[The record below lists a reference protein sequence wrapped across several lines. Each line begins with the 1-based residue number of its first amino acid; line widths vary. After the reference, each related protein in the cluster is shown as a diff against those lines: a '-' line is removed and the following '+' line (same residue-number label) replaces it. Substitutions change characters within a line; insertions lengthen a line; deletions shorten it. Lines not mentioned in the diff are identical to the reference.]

1 MSKGMSKRTT
11 IIIQARISS
20 SRLPGKVLKDLCGEP
35 MLLRQIE
42 RVRQCRMADQI
53 VVATS
58 DEASDDPIA
67 DLCAKAQIACF
78 RGSLGNVLSRYHG
91 AAVAFGPTEHVVRL
105 TADCPLADP
114 DVIDACIALHLANGA
129 DYTSN
134 KLGSTNQLGP
144 TYPVGLDVE
153 VMTFEGLDRVH
164 RVASDPYDLEHV
176 TPHFYRNPS
185 LFTLMPL
192 RHLTDLSKLRWTVD
206 YPADLEFVRAV
217 YAKLFS
223 KERVFRWG
231 EVLRLVQAN
240 PDIAAINAGH
250 AVG

>member
-1 MSKGMSKRTT
+1 MSFRTT

-42 RVRQCRMADQI
+42 RVRACRMADQI

-58 DEASDDPIA
+58 DEASDDPVA
-67 DLCAKAQIACF
+67 EFCATSRIACF
-78 RGSLGNVLSRYHG
+78 RGSLGNVLSRYHA

-134 KLGSTNQLGP
+134 KLGSATELGP
-144 TYPVGLDVE
+144 TYPIGLDVE

-164 RVASDPYDLEHV
+164 RVASDAYDLEHV

-185 LFTLMPL
+185 QYSLMPL
-192 RHLTDLSKLRWTVD
+192 RYPTDLSKLRWTVD
-206 YPADLEFVRAV
+206 YPADLEFVRSV
-217 YAKLFS
+217 FS
-223 KERVFRWG
+223 QLLSKGRVFRWH
-231 EVLRLVQAN
+231 EILDLVRAN
-240 PDIAAINAGH
+240 PEIAAINAAH
-250 AVG
+250 S

>member
-1 MSKGMSKRTT
+1 MSRRTT

-217 YAKLFS
+217 YSKLLS
-223 KERVFRWG
+223 KDHVFRWG
-231 EVLRLVQAN
+231 EVLSLVQAN
-240 PDIAAINAGH
+240 PEIAAINAGH

>member
-1 MSKGMSKRTT
+1 MSKRAT

-42 RVRQCRMADQI
+42 RVKSCRMADQI

-67 DLCAKAQIACF
+67 ELCAKSRIACF
-78 RGSLGNVLSRYHG
+78 RGSLGNVLSRYLG

-134 KLGSTNQLGP
+134 KLGSATELGP

-153 VMTFEGLDRVH
+153 VMTFTGLDHVY

-185 LFTLMPL
+185 QYSLMPL

-206 YPADLEFVRAV
+206 YPADLEFARAV
-217 YAKLFS
+217 FS
-223 KERVFRWG
+223 KRWSKDRVFRWH
-231 EVLRLVQAN
+231 EVLSLVQAN
-240 PDIAAINAGH
+240 PEIAAINAEH
-250 AVG
+250 ALG

>member
-1 MSKGMSKRTT
+1 MTVRTT
-11 IIIQARISS
+11 IIIQARTSS
-20 SRLPGKVLKDLCGEP
+20 SRLPGKVLQDLCGEP

-42 RVRQCRMADQI
+42 RVRCCRMSDQI
-53 VVATS
+53 VIATS
-58 DEASDDPIA
+58 DEPGDDPVA
-67 DLCAKAQIACF
+67 ELCAKNQVACF
-78 RGSLGNVLSRYHG
+78 RGSLNNVLDRFHG
-91 AAVAFGPTEHVVRL
+91 AAVAFGPSDHLVRL

-134 KLGSTNQLGP
+134 KLGP

-153 VMTFEGLDRVH
+153 AMTMEGFERVH
-164 RVASDPYDLEHV
+164 RLASDPYDLEHV

-185 LFTLMPL
+185 LFSLMPL

-206 YPADLEFVRAV
+206 YPADLEFARAV
-217 YAKLFS
+217 FS
-223 KERVFRWG
+223 RLLSKNRVFRWQ
-231 EVLRLVQAN
+231 EVLGLVQAA
-240 PDIAAINAGH
+240 PEIAAINVAH

>member
-1 MSKGMSKRTT
+1 MSRRTT

-42 RVRQCRMADQI
+42 RVGQCRMADQI

-134 KLGSTNQLGP
+134 KLGSTNHFGP
-144 TYPVGLDVE
+144 PYPVGLDVE

-176 TPHFYRNPS
+176 TPHFYRNPQQ
-185 LFTLMPL
+185 FTLMPL

-206 YPADLEFVRAV
+206 Y
-217 YAKLFS
+217 
-223 KERVFRWG
+223 
-231 EVLRLVQAN
+231 
-240 PDIAAINAGH
+240 
-250 AVG
+250 

>member
-1 MSKGMSKRTT
+1 MSFRTT

-42 RVRQCRMADQI
+42 RVRACRMADQI

-58 DEASDDPIA
+58 DEASDDPVA
-67 DLCAKAQIACF
+67 EFCATSRIACF
-78 RGSLGNVLSRYHG
+78 RGSLGNVLSRYHA

-134 KLGSTNQLGP
+134 KLGSATELGP
-144 TYPVGLDVE
+144 TYPIGLDVE

-164 RVASDPYDLEHV
+164 RAASDAYDLEHV

-185 LFTLMPL
+185 QYSLMPL
-192 RHLTDLSKLRWTVD
+192 RYPTDLSKLRWTVD
-206 YPADLEFVRAV
+206 YPADLEFARAV
-217 YAKLFS
+217 FS
-223 KERVFRWG
+223 QLLSKGRVFRWH
-231 EVLRLVQAN
+231 EILDLVRAN
-240 PDIAAINAGH
+240 PEIAAINATRS
-250 AVG
+250 

>member
-91 AAVAFGPTEHVVRL
+91 AAVAFGPTEYVVRL

-223 KERVFRWG
+223 KERVFR
-231 EVLRLVQAN
+231 
-240 PDIAAINAGH
+240 
-250 AVG
+250 